1 MRFPIAAL
9 FFLVA
14 SFIFFVIF
22 TASSLLISNVSD
34 AMDDYTSGLDSRY
47 ADELSVIN
55 TAFGIISAIFFVTGI
70 VLLFVLDSLSEDPEL
85 YYRR

>member
-1 MRFPIAAL
+1 MRFPTIAL
-9 FFLVA
+9 YFLVA

-22 TASSLLISNVSD
+22 AATSVLVSETLD
-34 AMDDYTSGLDSRY
+34 AMDDYTDGIDARY
-47 ADELSVIN
+47 SEEINLLS

-70 VLLFVLDSLSEDPEL
+70 VAIFVLDSLSDDPEL